1 MSLLVGEVDRLLL
14 DQLVHLRIILRACV
28 EGWEAHDH
36 LVSENAE
43 RPPINRE
50 GVTTFD
56 EDLRSQIVWCTAE
69 GVRHLVAFE
78 DLGEAEVRQTDVAIL
93 VHQDVLRLQVTVD
106 DVLRVQ
112 MAESHGDLDGVE
124 AGPILWEPSHL
135 PQVHKKLTTTDE
147 SHNEED
153 FLLSLEDVAHTDK
166 EGVVCLQQDVLLEP
180 GRLHLIVLDN
190 HVLP

>member
-69 GVRHLVAFE
+69 
-78 DLGEAEVRQTDVAIL
+78 
-93 VHQDVLRLQVTVD
+93 
-106 DVLRVQ
+106 
-112 MAESHGDLDGVE
+112 
-124 AGPILWEPSHL
+124 
-135 PQVHKKLTTTDE
+135 
-147 SHNEED
+147 
-153 FLLSLEDVAHTDK
+153 
-166 EGVVCLQQDVLLEP
+166 
-180 GRLHLIVLDN
+180 
-190 HVLP
+190 